1 MEATEFARAQVQ
13 TDQAERRSKIRFLHF
28 SRLFY
33 PPPRFRREG
42 LPVPVQAEE
51 AEVDMEELEETANA
65 TAAVAVGDMQ
75 VLEVLEGA

>member
-42 LPVPVQAEE
+42 LPVQAEE

-65 TAAVAVGDMQ
+65 TAAVAAGDMQ